1 MADEYT
7 NDIKD
12 NPDYQLV
19 MTFLQNIRP
28 GDMDEESSKQ
38 LMAIGQR
45 IQGGGT
51 LTDRE
56 REMFEAVVGAT
67 DSFPTE
73 QMDSFPQGT
82 NPDIMKQ
89 PDMSVKSS
97 KMNQDGSTDMVMSDG
112 SLKRVPAQGMAPAQG
127 MGAMSDREMDRS
139 YQVDGGI
146 EQMTP
151 AEFAAAVQSGQIT
164 PDELMMESSG
174 STMTPAERQ
183 MMEEE
188 AYFKRLMEEQ
198 QALPRM
204 APEPATPQMR
214 PRPRPTAPMQSPRP
228 QMRR

>member
-28 GDMDEESSKQ
+28 GDMDEESSQQ

-82 NPDIMKQ
+82 NPDIMKK

-112 SLKRVPAQGMAPAQG
+112 SLKRVPAQGM
-127 MGAMSDREMDRS
+127 GAMSDREMDGS